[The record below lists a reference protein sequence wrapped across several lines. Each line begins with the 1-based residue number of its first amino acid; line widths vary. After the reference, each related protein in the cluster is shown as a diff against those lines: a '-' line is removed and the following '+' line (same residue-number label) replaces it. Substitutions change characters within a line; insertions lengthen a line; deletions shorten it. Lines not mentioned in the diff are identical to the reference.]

1 MARAFTPFPDVP
13 DRILDREAM
22 ETPRRLSRDE
32 HRAVAGPDWT
42 WTRPQDDEA
51 DLND

>member
-1 MARAFTPFPDVP
+1 MSRTPDTPPELGDGL
-13 DRILDREAM
+13 LDREAM

-42 WTRPQDDEA
+42 WTRPETEEDSHD
-51 DLND
+51 

>member
-1 MARAFTPFPDVP
+1 MTPAPHPGSELGDQL
-13 DRILDREAM
+13 LDSEAM

-42 WTRPQDDEA
+42 WSRPKFEEDD
-51 DLND
+51 ND